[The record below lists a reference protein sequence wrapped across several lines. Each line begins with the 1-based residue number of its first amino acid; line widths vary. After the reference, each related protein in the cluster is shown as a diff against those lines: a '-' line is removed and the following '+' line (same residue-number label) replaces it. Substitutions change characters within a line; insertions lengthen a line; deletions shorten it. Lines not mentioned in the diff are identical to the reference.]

1 MRAPRPVQSRGTRV
15 HAECP
20 LSSGSRPVSCP
31 PPPSTARMRDSR
43 PLQEGGA
50 RWNATLALLWCED
63 GSVRAQGVGVTG
75 GRVSEGGG
83 GEGAQHHKNGHTPET
98 AQVHGESRLPRS
110 VTALRS
116 QQPSLTPGRLSSST
130 GRSRTCSE
138 DKRAARVAR
147 TAAALGEVGGA
158 AASMMKFKPN
168 QTRTYDRE
176 GYKKRAA
183 CLCFKNEREDEV
195 RLTGGEGLLCHCYPA
210 TGGLPRSRSHVCV
223 YGRSILL

>member
-1 MRAPRPVQSRGTRV
+1 
-15 HAECP
+15 
-20 LSSGSRPVSCP
+20 
-31 PPPSTARMRDSR
+31 MRDSR

-50 RWNATLALLWCED
+50 RWNATLALVWWED
-63 GSVRAQGVGVTG
+63 GPLRAQGVGVTG
-75 GRVSEGGG
+75 GRVREGG
-83 GEGAQHHKNGHTPET
+83 GEGASHHKNGHTLEKV
-98 AQVHGESRLPRS
+98 QVHGESRLPRS

-116 QQPSLTPGRLSSST
+116 QQASLTPGRLSSRT

-138 DKRAARVAR
+138 DKRAARVAV
-147 TAAALGEVGGA
+147 TAAAALGEVGGAA

-195 RLTGGEGLLCHCYPA
+195 RLGGGEACCVTATPPLGGTRDHCHMCLRGIHTTLMI
-210 TGGLPRSRSHVCV
+210 TGPGAAMTRQRGKLYSC
-223 YGRSILL
+223 L